1 MQNQHTRELICAR
14 KTSHENNNKEDEPV
28 VEFMSFVFTGMPGKS
43 YRRRLR
49 SLLLCL
55 CDVFLAQ
62 INSIVCWFSLYRVDR
77 SRYKKYKSLYK
88 KSLEQADQESLR
100 GKLWELEETLDVTNI
115 LIARQQA
122 RLEVSFSFLYYT
134 VIVLDVFRNWC
145 DIYKC
150 SSSSIDSCMS
160 WLRLVTLI
168 DWPVSPWTGQTVR
181 HGETGQTVSVTSQDI
196 QLSVLQKVVHG
207 EAGQIVSVTS
217 QDIQPSVL
225 LLELCR
231 THTHTHIHTHT
242 HRHTHM
248 HTHTPCHTLS
258 LSLFFS
264 SVLH

>member
-1 MQNQHTRELICAR
+1 MLIGPATRSTKVC
-14 KTSHENNNKEDEPV
+14 T
-28 VEFMSFVFTGMPGKS
+28 
-43 YRRRLR
+43 RRAWSRLTM

-62 INSIVCWFSLYRVDR
+62 INSLVCWFSLYHVDR

-134 VIVLDVFRNWC
+134 VTLLDVFGNWC

-160 WLRLVTLI
+160 WLTGYTDRLTSFPMNHF
-168 DWPVSPWTGQTVR
+168 WQKWFMGKPVR
-181 HGETGQTVSVTSQDI
+181 HSV
-196 QLSVLQKVVHG
+196 
-207 EAGQIVSVTS
+207 
-217 QDIQPSVL
+217 
-225 LLELCR
+225 
-231 THTHTHIHTHT
+231 
-242 HRHTHM
+242 
-248 HTHTPCHTLS
+248 
-258 LSLFFS
+258 
-264 SVLH
+264 

>member
-1 MQNQHTRELICAR
+1 M
-14 KTSHENNNKEDEPV
+14 
-28 VEFMSFVFTGMPGKS
+28 
-43 YRRRLR
+43 

-62 INSIVCWFSLYRVDR
+62 INSILCWFSLYHVDR

-134 VIVLDVFRNWC
+134 VSVLDVFRNWC

-150 SSSSIDSCMS
+150 SSSSIDSCLS

-168 DWPVSPWTGQTVR
+168 DWPVSPWTTFGKSGSWGNR
-181 HGETGQTVSVTSQDI
+181 SDSQCNQSGHTAVCAATRALLVNT
-196 QLSVLQKVVHG
+196 QL
-207 EAGQIVSVTS
+207 
-217 QDIQPSVL
+217 PSSS
-225 LLELCR
+225 R
-231 THTHTHIHTHT
+231 THTHAHTHT
-242 HRHTHM
+242 CTHTHM
-248 HTHTPCHTLS
+248 RAHTPCHPLS
-258 LSLFFS
+258 LSLFL

>member
-1 MQNQHTRELICAR
+1 M
-14 KTSHENNNKEDEPV
+14 
-28 VEFMSFVFTGMPGKS
+28 
-43 YRRRLR
+43 

-62 INSIVCWFSLYRVDR
+62 INSLLCWFSLYLVDR

-134 VIVLDVFRNWC
+134 VSVLDVFRNWC

-168 DWPVSPWTGQTVR
+168 DWPVSPWTTFGKSGSWGNRSDSQCNQSGHTAVCAAR
-181 HGETGQTVSVTSQDI
+181 SGSWGNRSVSVTSQDI
-196 QLSVLQKVVHG
+196 QLSVLQEVVHG
-207 EAGQIVSVTS
+207 ETGQTV
-217 QDIQPSVL
+217 
-225 LLELCR
+225 
-231 THTHTHIHTHT
+231 
-242 HRHTHM
+242 
-248 HTHTPCHTLS
+248 
-258 LSLFFS
+258 
-264 SVLH
+264 